1 MRGSGMEDAASPRSE
16 SLVLVLNCGSS
27 SVKYTVYERD
37 SGCNVLHGTVDRV
50 TDYVRAL
57 NGVFEETA
65 ALPHG
70 GLSSVCAVGHRVV
83 HGGRKFRWAHRVNG
97 EVLKGIRNYVDLA
110 PLHNPFNILGIEYSA
125 QRLPEVPQVAV
136 FDTSFHSGIPP
147 KAHNYAIPLEM
158 AMEHRIRRYGFHG
171 ISHHY
176 VHDRALEISGNL
188 GRQDVNVITCHLGAG
203 CSIAAVKG
211 GRCVDTSMG
220 FTPLEGLVMGT
231 RCGDIDPA
239 VVHYLMSPEGGGMTS
254 EEVHDL
260 LNKKSGLKG
269 LSGLSSDVRDLLKA
283 REEGHEGAR
292 LALSV
297 FTYRLK
303 KYIGAYHAVLGG
315 ADVLVFT
322 AGIGE
327 NSPEIRAESLEGLE
341 SLGFVM
347 NVGVNSETIGA
358 EGIISTRGSRVRI
371 FVIPTDEDRMIY
383 KETVR
388 LIIPESKVRGSESDV

>member
-1 MRGSGMEDAASPRSE
+1 METAHNPQSE
-16 SLVLVLNCGSS
+16 SLILVLNCGSS
-27 SVKYTVYERD
+27 SVKYTVYERN
-37 SGCNVLHGTVDRV
+37 SGLVVLRGSEDRV
-50 TDYVRAL
+50 TDYSRAL
-57 NGVFEETA
+57 SGAFESTE

-70 GLSSVCAVGHRVV
+70 GLSSVTAVGHRVV
-83 HGGRKFRWAHRVNG
+83 HGGRKFRWAHRVD
-97 EVLKGIRNYVDLA
+97 EDVLNGIRNYVELA
-110 PLHNPFNILGIEYSA
+110 PLHNPFNILGIEYAA
-125 QRLPEVPQVAV
+125 QRLPGVPQVAV
-136 FDTSFHSGIPP
+136 FDTSFHSDIPP

-176 VHDRALEISGNL
+176 VHDRALELSENPGTKDL
-188 GRQDVNVITCHLGAG
+188 NVITCHLGAG

-231 RCGDIDPA
+231 RCGDLDPA
-239 VVHYLMSPEGGGMTS
+239 VVHYLMSPEGGGMS
-254 EEVHDL
+254 DDEVHDL

-283 REEGHEGAR
+283 KKEGHEGAR

-315 ADVLVFT
+315 ADILVFT

-327 NSPEIRAESLEGLE
+327 NSPEIRAQSLEGLE
-341 SLGFVM
+341 SLGFIL
-347 NVGVNSETIGA
+347 NVGINSETIGT
-358 EGIISTRGSRVRI
+358 EGMISTSGSRVRI

-388 LIIPESKVRGSESDV
+388 LISPESRVQSPEEKGSF

>member
-1 MRGSGMEDAASPRSE
+1 MKGSRMETALNPQSD

-27 SVKYTVYERD
+27 SVKYTVYERE
-37 SGCNVLHGTVDRV
+37 SGLNVLHGTEDRV
-50 TDYVRAL
+50 TDYARAL
-57 NGVFEETA
+57 SNVFEKTQT
-65 ALPHG
+65 LPPG
-70 GLSSVCAVGHRVV
+70 GLSSVSAVGHRVV
-83 HGGRKFRWAHRVNG
+83 HGGRKFRWAHRIDK
-97 EVLKGIRNYVDLA
+97 EVLNGISNYVDLA
-110 PLHNPFNILGIEYSA
+110 PLHNPFNILGINHTA
-125 QRLPEVPQVAV
+125 QRLPDVPQVAV
-136 FDTSFHSGIPP
+136 FDTSFHSSIPP
-147 KAHNYAIPLEM
+147 EAHNYAIPLEM

-176 VHDRALEISGNL
+176 VHDRALEIARRPGGKDLNI
-188 GRQDVNVITCHLGAG
+188 ITCHLGAG

-231 RCGDIDPA
+231 RCGDLDPA
-239 VVHYLMSPEGGGMTS
+239 IVHYLMSPAGGGMS
-254 EEVHDL
+254 DEEVHEL

-292 LALSV
+292 LALSI

-315 ADVLVFT
+315 ADILVFT

-327 NSPEIRAESLEGLE
+327 NSPEIRAESLDGLD
-341 SLGFVM
+341 SLGFIV
-347 NVGVNSETIGA
+347 NVGTNLETIGT
-358 EGIISTRGSRVRI
+358 EGIISSRGSRVRI

-388 LIIPESKVRGSESDV
+388 IINTEGTGSRTKDEG